1 VTLQVKTDYFS
12 RQVAIFINQAMVIL
26 YLIFMKLTGH
36 SISADNI
43 LHIAIIS
50 LLFFDAAYISYKNIK
65 NNETLTNF
73 LFLLLL
79 SAWQFILLLFESSA
93 LSKEISII
101 LITLTFYQ
109 TTRFLLSFLFQE
121 SAYQYQ
127 KMIIL
132 FLKGTC
138 IAAISGKL
146 ISDRLFAILFMV
158 QNIVA
163 LCCLMSV
170 IKVHWQRVKFV
181 MLSQKKQLK
190 ISMIF
195 VVVPFSCYIL
205 MFHNQPNYLENLLSY
220 LMIMLSFVSIHSIVF
235 KYRPAQEEYFTLN
248 KGNQLILIISG
259 IVVFGIIGS
268 LLNLPIMTSAVLIH
282 SGSLIVQLYYLL
294 AYCQIVKERAIYGEK
309 IDQKHFYSYSLAQ
322 IKREENLKKYFSNF
336 LHDEILQ
343 DLLSIKNMMG
353 KTDRPQV
360 KELVVSTLEQLNS
373 SIRSQMQEYHPTML
387 KSLTLKENIQNLLD
401 TVSHTFPWV
410 HCKLR
415 LDCND
420 KIFLVEPYNLII
432 YRIIKELATNALKH
446 SGAGEVDIILLQKN
460 GIIGL
465 TVADNGKGLDKTDYH
480 CASHKG
486 LASINEQVSL
496 LDGKMEIT
504 STGANGTRIS
514 ITMPMKGEDSYESF
528 ID

>member
-1 VTLQVKTDYFS
+1 MKTDYFS
-12 RQVAIFINQAMVIL
+12 RQVAIFINQAIVIL
-26 YLIFMKLTGH
+26 YLIFMKLTGY
-36 SISADNI
+36 SISVDNM
-43 LHIAIIS
+43 LHIALIS

-73 LFLLLL
+73 SFLLLL
-79 SAWQFILLLFESSA
+79 SAWQFIFLLFESSA
-93 LSKEISII
+93 LSKEISTI

-109 TTRFLLSFLFQE
+109 TIRFLLSFLFQE

-127 KMIIL
+127 KTVIL
-132 FLKGTC
+132 LLKGTC

-163 LCCLMSV
+163 LCSLMFV

-181 MLSQKKQLK
+181 LLSQKKQLK
-190 ISMIF
+190 ISLIF

-205 MFHNQPNYLENLLSY
+205 MFHNQPNYLENLGSY
-220 LMIMLSFVSIHSIVF
+220 LMIMFSFVSIHSIVF

-248 KGNQLILIISG
+248 KGNQLILIVSV
-259 IVVFGIIGS
+259 IVVFGVIGG
-268 LLNLPIMTSAVLIH
+268 LLNLPIMISAILIH

-294 AYCQIVKERAIYGEK
+294 AYCEIVKERAFYGEK
-309 IDQKHFYSYSLAQ
+309 IDRQHFYSYSLAQ
-322 IKREENLKKYFSNF
+322 IKREENLKKDFSNF

-432 YRIIKELATNALKH
+432 YRIIKELTTNALKH
-446 SGAGEVDIILLQKN
+446 SGAVEVEIILLQEK

-480 CASHKG
+480 CTSHKG

-504 STGANGTRIS
+504 STIANGTRIS